1 MLRSLTAILSGYILI
16 NVLSKLLTLTIFR
29 SAVIGTG
36 VALGQIAIIFAC
48 AFLGGFATAAIA
60 QVRMRRHVTLLAAL
74 YGLMAVL
81 SGYASTG
88 IAPIWYSI
96 AVVISGLAGIALG
109 GRYRMNLRDRNE
121 IETTPLG

>member
-16 NVLSKLLTLTIFR
+16 NVLSKLLTFTIFR
-29 SAVIGTG
+29 SAVTGTG
-36 VALGQIAIIFAC
+36 VALGQIAIIFGC

-60 QVRMRRHVTLLAAL
+60 QVRMRRHIALLAAL
-74 YGLMAVL
+74 YGLMATL
-81 SGYASTG
+81 SGYASAEM
-88 IAPIWYSI
+88 APIWYSV